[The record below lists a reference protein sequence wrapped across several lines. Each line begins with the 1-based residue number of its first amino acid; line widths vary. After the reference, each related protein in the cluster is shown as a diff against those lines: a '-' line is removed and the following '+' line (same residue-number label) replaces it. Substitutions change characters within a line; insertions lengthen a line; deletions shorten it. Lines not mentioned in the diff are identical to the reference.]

1 MSESNVETLRAAYK
15 GFNVNKQFDLD
26 LLAPDVEFT
35 QPEIGE
41 SVYHGP
47 EGVSR
52 GVQELLDVF
61 DDIRAEPEEFFVRGS
76 EVVVFVR
83 LSGRARASGVPF
95 EVAHFSTALDMF
107 RFRGKQVDRWCT
119 YADRRE
125 ALEAVGLRE

>member
-1 MSESNVETLRAAYK
+1 MLEANVEMLRAAYK

-61 DDIRAEPEEFFVRGS
+61 DDIRAEPEEFFVRARRSWCSCGSAVVPESAACRSSFPSLTCSGS
-76 EVVVFVR
+76 E
-83 LSGRARASGVPF
+83 AS
-95 EVAHFSTALDMF
+95 
-107 RFRGKQVDRWCT
+107 RWPAGT
-119 YADRRE
+119 
-125 ALEAVGLRE
+125 